1 MVTIKKLRVAVVG
14 AGFIGSQHIEAVRR
28 IPGTET
34 AALSDRNP
42 VLLRFSDPE
51 ASPSYATFDDGLQI
65 MRVVDACLRSH
76 QSGGWVSIEER
87 KGGHQ

>member
-1 MVTIKKLRVAVVG
+1 M
-14 AGFIGSQHIEAVRR
+14 
-28 IPGTET
+28 
-34 AALSDRNP
+34 
-42 VLLRFSDPE
+42 LLRFSDPE

-65 MRVVDACLRSH
+65 MHVVDACLRSH